1 MDCNDKAD
9 LKNRLS
15 DIENHIDALRKQI
28 EKAKQYHSV
37 PDTTIPA
44 WKDEL
49 ANLLNER
56 VELRRELKA

>member
-37 PDTTIPA
+37 PDTTIRA
-44 WKDEL
+44 WEAEL
-49 ANLLNER
+49 ANLLK
-56 VELRRELKA
+56 ELEEIQTELNS